1 MVEKK
6 SAVES
11 LISFSRHQSIT
22 PADLET
28 YLKTI
33 DSTPLTQGRKLYDV
47 ILRNK
52 VTISG
57 LSAAVPVLQN
67 FITEHRISEEAIEE
81 AEIQIK
87 YHGYIERE
95 RHMADK
101 MTRLENI
108 SIRPDFNFNALTSL
122 SIESRQKLT
131 RIRPATIGQASRIP
145 GVSPA
150 DINVLLVYFGR

>member
-1 MVEKK
+1 MR
-6 SAVES
+6 SYRS
-11 LISFSRHQSIT
+11 IIS
-22 PADLET
+22 
-28 YLKTI
+28 
-33 DSTPLTQGRKLYDV
+33 V
-47 ILRNK
+47 RNIAIGWFCRAQIIAIK
-52 VTISG
+52 
-57 LSAAVPVLQN
+57 VPVLQN
-67 FITEHRISEEAIEE
+67 FLTEHRISEEAIEE

>member
-11 LISFSRHQSIT
+11 LISFVRHQSIT

-57 LSAAVPVLQN
+57 LSAAVPVLHN
-67 FITEHRISEEAIEE
+67 FLMEHRISEEAIEE